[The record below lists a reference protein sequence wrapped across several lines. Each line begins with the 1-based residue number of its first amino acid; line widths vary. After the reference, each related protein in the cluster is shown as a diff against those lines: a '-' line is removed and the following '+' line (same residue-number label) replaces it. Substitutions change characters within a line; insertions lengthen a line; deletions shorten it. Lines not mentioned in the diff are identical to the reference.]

1 MIMLYRVPGT
11 ILYSYRYLPVAGI
24 FQGGTDLS
32 RQLHHTHPGGKKT
45 LLSINCINLKQFT
58 MVHYRIQVRTDTT
71 GTVQYLTDTQSINQ
85 LLMSC
90 QCTKI
95 YLCKGREK
103 RRFFPPTQLGTESK
117 GKEVSGFQCII
128 QVKLVIL
135 LYIKLDSYAY

>member
-1 MIMLYRVPGT
+1 
-11 ILYSYRYLPVAGI
+11 
-24 FQGGTDLS
+24 
-32 RQLHHTHPGGKKT
+32 
-45 LLSINCINLKQFT
+45 

-103 RRFFPPTQLGTESK
+103 RRFFLPTQLGTESK
-117 GKEVSGFQCII
+117 GEEVSGFQCII